1 MKRYCKAK
9 EGEEKLVCM
18 EATVTVEDL
27 KKVLRRG
34 SYIKD
39 AAIMG
44 YLEIMASQ
52 YREVQY
58 IFQ

>member
-1 MKRYCKAK
+1 
-9 EGEEKLVCM
+9 M